1 LAKTFQ
7 SWTIAIEIS
16 AAHIKIKLK
25 NWLEPR
31 HQGIDHVQA
40 YLAIYQNIYGSPTNA
55 QNPPLFTLCMH
66 DFTDRWRHRFTVD
79 QFVFKTTLC
88 NVATL

>member
-1 LAKTFQ
+1 LAYTPALLSYFAYHYRMHL
-7 SWTIAIEIS
+7 SPLIMD
-16 AAHIKIKLK
+16 L
-25 NWLEPR
+25 
-31 HQGIDHVQA
+31 QGVPHHLVLSQKYRMA
-40 YLAIYQNIYGSPTNA
+40 IYGSPTNA